1 MKKEKIILV
10 LNGKLF
16 KKSKLTLFLKD
27 YSKII
32 CVDGA
37 ANKVINANMKPDY
50 IIGDLDSISRINLV
64 KYKNKIIELK
74 DQNYN
79 DLQKA
84 LNWLK
89 NNGTSNIDVIG
100 FDGKRADHMI
110 NNFNIIIDDINNFNI
125 KIITERGTFYTVDKK
140 MTFNNILNKSV
151 SLFNKNPNNQI
162 SSKGLKYELKDRIL
176 LNMYEGTLNLAIQ
189 NDISLTTKHKI
200 LIFISN

>member
-10 LNGKLF
+10 LNGNLF
-16 KKSKLTLFLKD
+16 KKSKLTLFLNK
-27 YSKII
+27 YNKII

-37 ANKVINANMKPDY
+37 ANKVINAKIKPNY
-50 IIGDLDSISRINLV
+50 IIGDLDSISRTNLI

-74 DQNYN
+74 NQNYN

-84 LNWLK
+84 LKWLK
-89 NNGTSNIDVIG
+89 NKGINDMDIIG

-110 NNFNIIIDDINNFNI
+110 NNFNIIIDSINDLNI
-125 KIITERGTFYTVDKK
+125 KIITEKGTFYTVDKNI
-140 MTFNNILNKSV
+140 TFNNVLNKSI
-151 SLFNKNPNNQI
+151 SIFNKNLNNKI

-176 LNMYEGTLNLAIQ
+176 KNIYDGTLNLAIK
-189 NDISLTTKHKI
+189 NDVSLITNQKI

>member
-16 KKSKLTLFLKD
+16 KKSKLTLFLKN

-64 KYKNKIIELK
+64 KYKNKVVELK

-89 NNGTSNIDVIG
+89 NNGTSNIDIIG

-151 SLFNKNPNNQI
+151 SLFNKNPNNKI

-189 NDISLTTKHKI
+189 NNITVVTKYKI

>member
-64 KYKNKIIELK
+64 KYKNKIVELK

-189 NDISLTTKHKI
+189 NNITVVTKYKI

>member
-64 KYKNKIIELK
+64 KYKNKIVELK

-89 NNGTSNIDVIG
+89 NNGTSNIDIIG

-189 NDISLTTKHKI
+189 NNITVVTKYKI

>member
-64 KYKNKIIELK
+64 KYKNKIVELK

-89 NNGTSNIDVIG
+89 NNETNNIDIIG

-110 NNFNIIIDDINNFNI
+110 NNFNIIFDYINDFNI
-125 KIITERGTFYTVDKK
+125 KIITEKGIFYTVDKK
-140 MTFNNILNKSV
+140 MRFNNVLNKSI
-151 SLFNKNPNNQI
+151 SIFSNNPNNQI
-162 SSKGLKYELKDRIL
+162 TSKGLKYELKDKTL
-176 LNMYEGTLNLAIQ
+176 LNIYDGTLNLAIQ
-189 NDISLTTKHKI
+189 KNISLLTNHKI
-200 LIFISN
+200 LIFISK

>member
-16 KKSKLTLFLKD
+16 KKSELTLFLKK
-27 YSKII
+27 YNKII

-37 ANKVINANMKPDY
+37 ANKVINANVKPDY
-50 IIGDLDSISRINLV
+50 IIGDLDSISRANLI
-64 KYKNKIIELK
+64 KYKNKIIK
-74 DQNYN
+74 FKNQNFN

-84 LNWLK
+84 LIWLK
-89 NNGTSNIDVIG
+89 KKGTSNMDIIG

-110 NNFNIIIDDINNFNI
+110 NNFNIIIDSINDLNI
-125 KIITERGTFYTVDKK
+125 KIITEKGTFYTVDKNI
-140 MTFNNILNKSV
+140 TFNNVLNKSV
-151 SLFNKNPNNQI
+151 SIFNKNQNNKI

-176 LNMYEGTLNLAIQ
+176 TNIYDGTLNLAIK
-189 NDISLTTKHKI
+189 NNVSLVTKQKI

>member
-64 KYKNKIIELK
+64 KYKNKIVELK

-89 NNGTSNIDVIG
+89 NNGTSNIDIIG

-110 NNFNIIIDDINNFNI
+110 NNFNIIIDDINKFNI

-189 NDISLTTKHKI
+189 NNITVVTKYKI

>member
-37 ANKVINANMKPDY
+37 ANKVINANMKPDH

-64 KYKNKIIELK
+64 KYKNKVVELK

-89 NNGTSNIDVIG
+89 NNGTSNIDIIG

-189 NDISLTTKHKI
+189 NNITVVTKYKI

>member
-16 KKSKLTLFLKD
+16 KKSELTLFLKK
-27 YSKII
+27 YNKII

-37 ANKVINANMKPDY
+37 ANKVINANVKPDY
-50 IIGDLDSISRINLV
+50 IIGDLDSISRANLI
-64 KYKNKIIELK
+64 KYKNKIIK
-74 DQNYN
+74 FKNQNFN

-84 LNWLK
+84 LIWLK
-89 NNGTSNIDVIG
+89 KKGTSDMDIIG

-110 NNFNIIIDDINNFNI
+110 NNFNIIIDRINDFNI
-125 KIITERGTFYTVDKK
+125 KIITDKGIFYTVDKNI
-140 MTFNNILNKSV
+140 TFNNVLNKSI
-151 SLFNKNPNNQI
+151 SIFNKNQNNKI

-176 LNMYEGTLNLAIQ
+176 TNIYDGTLNLAIK
-189 NDISLTTKHKI
+189 NNVSLVTKQKI

>member
-10 LNGKLF
+10 LNGNLF
-16 KKSKLTLFLKD
+16 KKSELTLFLKK
-27 YSKII
+27 YNKII

-37 ANKVINANMKPDY
+37 ANKVINAKIKPNY
-50 IIGDLDSISRINLV
+50 IIGDLDSISRTNLI
-64 KYKNKIIELK
+64 KYKNKIIKLK
-74 DQNYN
+74 NQNYN

-89 NNGTSNIDVIG
+89 NKGINDIDIIG

-110 NNFNIIIDDINNFNI
+110 NNFNIIIDSINDLNI
-125 KIITERGTFYTVDKK
+125 KIITEKGTFYTVDKNI
-140 MTFNNILNKSV
+140 TFSNVLNKSI
-151 SLFNKNPNNQI
+151 SIFNKNLNNKI

-176 LNMYEGTLNLAIQ
+176 KNIYDGTLNLAIK
-189 NDISLTTKHKI
+189 NDVSLITNQKI